1 MMRTAK
7 WIGLPLVLA
16 GLLFIFLP
24 YHVNFSGYVLL
35 LLGAG
40 TLVCGLLKE
49 QGKKKLLAA
58 LASTMAVCTLVLS
71 AACGYIAW
79 YGRFDAYDQS
89 ADYAV
94 ILGAQIHENAP
105 SRTLRER
112 LDEGLKFMEKH
123 PDTVVIVSG
132 GLGTEEQFSEAKVM
146 YDYLEENGADMTRV
160 YMEDRATNTRENLMF
175 SSILAQELDLDETS
189 VTIITSEFHLCRAEY
204 IASTLGISA
213 GGIASKTE
221 TPFLL
226 VNYYVR
232 EAFSFVKAFVE
243 GR

>member
-1 MMRTAK
+1 MKKAK
-7 WIGLPLVLA
+7 RIGLPLILA
-16 GLLFIFLP
+16 GLLFVYLP

-58 LASTMAVCTLVLS
+58 LASAMAVCTLVLS

-79 YGRFDAYDQS
+79 YGSFDAYERS

-94 ILGAQIHENAP
+94 ILGAEIHENAP

-112 LDEGLKFMEKH
+112 LDEGLRFMAEH

-146 YDYLEENGADMTRV
+146 YDYLAENGADMSKV
-160 YMEDRATNTRENLMF
+160 YMEDKSTNTRENLMF
-175 SSILAQELDLDETS
+175 SAQLARELGLDETS

-213 GGIASKTE
+213 GGIGSKTE

-243 GR
+243 GK